1 MVGLEGSLVGV
12 SADAHVFKGGGSID
26 ITLWETTVSIGG
38 DIMAGGIGGSLLLGR
53 KGFKAALD
61 VGVGVGL
68 QVTWRK
74 EK

>member
-1 MVGLEGSLVGV
+1 
-12 SADAHVFKGGGSID
+12 
-26 ITLWETTVSIGG
+26 LWETTVSIGG